1 VGNIKIGVALRTCNR
16 KLFSEQCI
24 KTLLWGSGADVSV
37 VIIDNHSSDG
47 TQEMLA
53 KFQEENDI
61 IKQVIY
67 NPENKHPGYAA
78 NQGMEILSE
87 HCDVVGAI
95 ANDML
100 VEPGWDKNMKAC
112 FEELNVG
119 YMIGLVRLAKEKFK
133 KITPSG
139 KGHYIPTRELAGNV
153 FLWSEHFLK
162 GFKWSVVPWGKGRVG
177 PMPEFHQMLKRG
189 FGKQDLLRGATLA
202 TPGFHARQ
210 PEYTNPEYIEYY
222 DKTFGERTMVA
233 ELARRRKLES
243 EGNANLISMEYKN
256 SLDWDG
262 FLNKYYPGEGRC

>member
-1 VGNIKIGVALRTCNR
+1 MKIGVTLRTYNR

-24 KTLLWGSGADVSV
+24 KTLLWGSSADVSV

-53 KFQEENDI
+53 RYQKENAI
-61 IKQVIY
+61 IKQVVY
-67 NPENKHPGYAA
+67 NPENKYSGYAS

-87 HCDVVGAI
+87 YCDVVGSI

-112 FEELNVG
+112 FEELDVG
-119 YMIGLVRLAKEKFK
+119 YMIGLVRPAKKKFK
-133 KITPSG
+133 KTTPSG
-139 KGHYIPTRELAGNV
+139 KGHYVPTRELAGNT
-153 FLWSEHFLK
+153 FLRSEHFLK
-162 GFKWSVVPWGKGRVG
+162 GLRWSTVPWGKGRIG
-177 PMPEFHQMLKRG
+177 PMPEFHKMLQRNLK
-189 FGKQDLLRGATLA
+189 GATLA

-222 DKTFGERTMVA
+222 NKTFGERTMLS

-243 EGNANLISMEYKN
+243 EGNASLISFEYIH
-256 SLDWDG
+256 SLNWKG
-262 FLNKYYPGEGRC
+262 FLNKHYPEREKC